1 MASTEWA
8 GSDFQDPP
16 RSDGGVA
23 LCGACSV
30 SGICRLGLTTEV
42 LGADDVARFDIVCP
56 PEHEGGPGVAHG
68 GWSAAVL
75 DEVLGHVPLLHGTL
89 SVTKTLEV
97 EYLRPVPVGRPLVAS
112 GWIER
117 KDAGYWHIA
126 GELALA
132 ATLAPLARAH
142 GVWALRDRSHFARY
156 EAWLAEQDATA
167 AEG

>member
-1 MASTEWA
+1 MASKQWA

-23 LCGACSV
+23 LCAACSP
-30 SGICRLGLTTEV
+30 GGTCRLGLTTEV
-42 LGADDVARFDIVCP
+42 LGADGVARFDIVCP

-75 DEVLGHVPLLHGTL
+75 DEVLGHIPLLHGTL
-89 SVTKTLEV
+89 SVTKKLEV
-97 EYLRPVPVGRPLVAS
+97 EYLRPVPIGRPLVAS

-117 KDAGYWHIA
+117 KDPGSWRIA

-142 GVWALRDRSHFARY
+142 GTFVLRDRSHFARY
-156 EAWLAEQDATA
+156 EAWLAEEDANS
-167 AEG
+167 AER